1 MSNVYVNQ
9 VVKSYKIAFS
19 FYMNLCYNR
28 LYFQEREMSM
38 GHKNTKKMVQ
48 GAMIAALFG
57 VLSLINTYTGSLFDI
72 FICYGMVPPLVWYG
86 YHYDLKSNIVVCVVS
101 MFVIMMVGLPFFIV
115 SSVASCLAGL
125 WIGECLKRHAQKG
138 MIILGAFGVTL
149 INNICIY
156 EVFSGL
162 LGINISQEMIV
173 MYEELSQIIP
183 AIAQNINVN
192 MFLSMIPMV
201 LIIMSVM
208 EMYVIVLLCQLVLTR
223 LKVEFPGNFHI
234 ATMHLS
240 QKQGL
245 IVAGVM
251 FGGYILYNFVHIDS
265 IYLVYA
271 YTLGMF
277 VFLLQ
282 GLSFMSFYLIIKQK
296 PKWLIF
302 AFVAMFIP
310 MVSMVYVV
318 VGILDI
324 FSDLRRNILYNI
336 NNGV

>member
-1 MSNVYVNQ
+1 
-9 VVKSYKIAFS
+9 
-19 FYMNLCYNR
+19 
-28 LYFQEREMSM
+28 M

-86 YHYDLKSNIVVCVVS
+86 YHYDLKSNAIVCFVS

-115 SSVASCLAGL
+115 SSIASCLAGL
-125 WIGECLKRHAQKG
+125 FIGECLKRRVSKG
-138 MIILGAFGVTL
+138 TIMLGTFIVTF

-162 LGINISQEMIV
+162 LGIDIAEEMIV
-173 MYEELSQIIP
+173 MYEEMVKLIP
-183 AIAQNINVN
+183 EIAPSINVN
-192 MFLSMIPMV
+192 MFLSMIPIV

-223 LKVEFPGNFHI
+223 LKVEFPGSFHI
-234 ATMHLS
+234 ATMRLS

-245 IVAGVM
+245 VVAGFM
-251 FGGYILYNFVHIDS
+251 FGGYILYNYAHMNS

-271 YTLGMF
+271 YTLGML

-282 GLSFMSFYLIIKQK
+282 GLAFISFYLIIKQR
-296 PKWLIF
+296 PKWMIL
-302 AFVAMFIP
+302 AFIAMFIP
-310 MVSMVYVV
+310 MLSSIYVV
-318 VGILDI
+318 IGILDI
-324 FSDLRRNILYNI
+324 FSDLRKNILYNV
-336 NNGV
+336 NNGM